1 MSVATAAP
9 AVTTSNARTTPLWR
23 TGALAGIVAAA
34 ATTVVAAIA
43 LAADV
48 PLEVGGEEIPLAGF
62 AQATLIGAAIGI
74 VLAKALPAGRPAPSA
89 RSPPPPWRSPPC
101 RSCPTR
107 SPMPPRRPGW
117 SWPPP
122 TSWPPPSS
130 SPPSPP
136 ASPSRPATDRAPA
149 ARPTA
154 TPLGATRPP
163 AGRSRSPCPA

>member
-74 VLAKALPAGRPAPSA
+74 VLAKALA
-89 RSPPPPWRSPPC
+89 RW
-101 RSCPTR
+101 T
-107 SPMPPRRPGW
+107 
-117 SWPPP
+117 
-122 TSWPPPSS
+122 
-130 SPPSPP
+130 
-136 ASPSRPATDRAPA
+136 
-149 ARPTA
+149 ARPQRTFAATTVALTALSLVPDALADATTA
-154 TPLGATRPP
+154 TRLVLATTHVVAAAVIIPALATRLPHST
-163 AGRSRSPCPA
+163 RN